1 MADDAGAA
9 PRIRAMQD
17 AETIAL
23 EDIDVSNV
31 ELWRT
36 NSHWPYFA
44 RLRREDPVHYCRDSQ
59 FGPYW
64 SVTRFDDIMA
74 VDTNHD
80 VFSSDV
86 RRGGIT
92 IVDEGS
98 GDAPALPMFIAMDRP
113 HHDQQ
118 RKVVSPI
125 VAPANLTRME
135 DLIRSRAA
143 KILDELPVGET
154 FDWVEKVS
162 IELTTQMLAT
172 LFDFPFEDRRLLT
185 YWSNVATTFPAP
197 GELVETEEEQLAI
210 LMECLE
216 YFVRLWNERVN
227 AEPAFNLISM
237 LAHGEATQDMTPMEY
252 LGNIILLI
260 VGGNDTTRNT
270 ITGSVLALNQNPD
283 QYAKLREHPE
293 LIPSMVSE
301 TIRWQTPLAHMR
313 RTATQDTE
321 LGGKRIAKGD
331 KVIMWYVSGN
341 RDETVIDRPDDYIID
356 RERPRHHM
364 SFGFG
369 IHRCMGNRLAEMQL
383 RIVWEEILKRY
394 PRIEVVDE
402 PVYVASPFTRGYA
415 SLKVRIPPSE
425 TLAPRAAPAQDDRPA
440 PPKPVAYRQPLGVL
454 ASASL
459 VSAAAALLF
468 NVMPA
473 LLTAAATRFSLDAGQ
488 IGLVGSSYLAGFA
501 LVAVFSNQW
510 ISRFN
515 WRALVGAATVVSVLS
530 LGACGLATTLG
541 ALLAALVIA
550 GASLGVLYTLCIAV
564 ISENHRPDPAFGIK
578 LTAEV
583 LLGGAGLLI
592 LTGYAIPRW
601 GFSGAAF
608 ALAAL
613 AGVAALVGLA
623 GFPARRALTPPA
635 ERFTMK
641 GRRRDLAAMLR
652 ASLRDW
658 APWSGLAGLFVSFAG
673 LSALWAFLTQ
683 LAPTFGVSDQAASTA
698 FMVALAASGAAGVA
712 AAVMGDRLGRAK
724 PLAVG
729 MLLAIVGAAALQW
742 GHGFPGY
749 LVGVVLAVGLWNF
762 PMAYQMGMIASADQ
776 RGHVAVLM
784 PAALAIG
791 GAVGPVLAGAL
802 LTGGHGYA
810 PLYALF
816 AVATTLGLTA
826 FLTLGRRLATLGVRA

>member
-1 MADDAGAA
+1 MADDATAA
-9 PRIRAMQD
+9 RTIQD
-17 AETIAL
+17 ASTIAL
-23 EDIDVSNV
+23 EDIDVSNI

-44 RLRREDPVHYCRDSQ
+44 RLRREDPVHWCRDSQ

-64 SVTRFDDIMA
+64 SVTKFDDIMA
-74 VDTNHD
+74 VETNHK
-80 VFSSDV
+80 VFSSEV
-86 RRGGIT
+86 GHNGIT
-92 IVDEGS
+92 IVDESRSDGP
-98 GDAPALPMFIAMDRP
+98 DLPMFIAMDPPR
-113 HHDQQ
+113 HDHQ
-118 RKVVSPI
+118 RKTVSPI
-125 VAPANLTRME
+125 VAPANLARME

-143 KILDELPVGET
+143 KILDDLPVGET
-154 FDWVEKVS
+154 FDWVDKVS

-185 YWSNVATTFPAP
+185 YWSDVATTFPGP
-197 GELVETEEEQLAI
+197 GERVETEEEQVAI

-227 AEPAFNLISM
+227 AEPEFNLISM
-237 LAHGEATQDMTPMEY
+237 LAHGEATRDMAPMEY

-283 QYAKLREHPE
+283 QYQKLREHPE

-313 RTATQDTE
+313 RTALQDTE
-321 LGGKRIAKGD
+321 LGGKRIKKGD
-331 KVIMWYVSGN
+331 KVVMWYVSGN
-341 RDETVIDRPDDYIID
+341 RDETAIERADDYIID
-356 RERPRHHM
+356 RERARHHI

-394 PRIEVVDE
+394 PNIEVVAD
-402 PVYVASPFTRGYA
+402 PVYVASPFTKGYA

-425 TLAPRAAPAQDDRPA
+425 TLAPRSAPAEEALPA
-440 PPKPVAYRQPLGVL
+440 PKRPVAYRQPLGVL
-454 ASASL
+454 VAASL
-459 VSAAAALLF
+459 VSGAAALLF

-488 IGLVGSSYLAGFA
+488 LGIVGSSYLAGFA
-501 LVAVFSNQW
+501 LVAATSNLW
-510 ISRFN
+510 LSRFN
-515 WRALVGAATVVSVLS
+515 WRALVGGGTAVSVVALA
-530 LGACGLATTLG
+530 ACGLAATYG
-541 ALLAALVIA
+541 ALLAGLVIA

-564 ISENHRPDPAFGIK
+564 VSENHKPDPAFGFK

-583 LLGGAGLLI
+583 FLGGIALLT
-592 LTGYAIPRW
+592 LSGFAIPRW

-608 ALAAL
+608 ALAAIVGVVALGAL
-613 AGVAALVGLA
+613 AA
-623 GFPARRALTPPA
+623 FPAGRALTPPA
-635 ERFTMK
+635 ERFKMK
-641 GRRRDLAAMLR
+641 GNRGGLAAV
-652 ASLRDW
+652 LRDW

-683 LAPTFGVSDQAASTA
+683 LAPTFGVSSQAAEGA
-698 FMVALAASGAAGVA
+698 FMAALVASGVAGIAATVI
-712 AAVMGDRLGRAK
+712 GDRVGRAK

-729 MLLAIVGAAALQW
+729 MLLAIAGAAALQW
-742 GHGFPGY
+742 GHGFSGY
-749 LVGVVLAVGLWNF
+749 LIGVVLAVGLWNF
-762 PMAYQMGMIASADQ
+762 PMAYQMGMIASADE

-791 GAVGPVLAGAL
+791 GALGPALAGAL
-802 LTGGHGYA
+802 LANAHGYG

-816 AVATTLGLTA
+816 AGGTALGLMA
-826 FLTLGRRLATLGVRA
+826 FMALGRRLASRTGAGSR